1 MNKIA
6 VIQTAYPGD
15 VILATPVFEALKDRF
30 PNCYLAAVVRPESIL
45 LLRDNPYIDDI
56 IAYDKYG
63 RDGGIRGLLRISKS
77 LKGFDW
83 AIIIQRYLRSALLP
97 LMAGIRKRTGYETS
111 GVNFLYSEKK
121 PYDKDRH
128 EVLRCLDLID
138 AGNDTRYRPRIFVG
152 DEVRIEAD
160 KLMAELGI
168 EGDFAVVAP
177 GSVWATKRYPYYS
190 ELIDGI
196 KDKFGLDIILLGSAD
211 DKEISKRISDRC
223 GLDPLDLTGETDLL
237 LSAEIISR
245 AKIVF
250 SNDSAPAHMAAA
262 VETPVVAIF
271 GPTVPGFGFSPYFAK
286 SFVVDI
292 GELYCRPCTTHGSEK
307 CPQKHFRCMVDLRPE
322 RVLEKAGSLIG

>member
-15 VILATPVFEALKDRF
+15 VILATPVFEALKNRF
-30 PNCYLAAVVRPESIL
+30 PNCVLAAVVRPESYL
-45 LLRDNPYIDDI
+45 LLRDNPHIDDI
-56 IAYDKYG
+56 IVYDKYG
-63 RDGGIRGLLRISKS
+63 RDGRIRGLVRISKL

-97 LMAGIRKRTGYETS
+97 LMAGIKKRTGYETS
-111 GVNFLYSEKK
+111 RVNFLYSEKK
-121 PYDKDRH
+121 PYDNGRH

-138 AGNDTRYRPRIFVG
+138 AGNDTRCRPRIFVG
-152 DEVRIEAD
+152 DEVRAEAD
-160 KLMAELGI
+160 KLMAENRI
-168 EGDFAVVAP
+168 EGEFAVVAP

-196 KDKFGLDIILLGSAD
+196 KEKFGLEVILLGGVD
-211 DKEISKRISDRC
+211 DKGISKRISDRC
-223 GLDPLDLTGETDLL
+223 GFKPLDLTGETDLL

-262 VETPVVAIF
+262 VETPVAAIF
-271 GPTVPGFGFSPYFAK
+271 GPTVPGFGFSPYFDK
-286 SFVVDI
+286 SVVVDI

-307 CPQKHFRCMVDLRPE
+307 CPQKHFRCLVDLKPE
-322 RVLEKAGSLIG
+322 KVLEKADSLIG

>member
-30 PNCYLAAVVRPESIL
+30 PGSVLAAVVRPESYL
-45 LLRDNPYIDDI
+45 LLRDNPHIDDI
-56 IAYDKYG
+56 IVYDKYG
-63 RDGGIRGLLRISKS
+63 RDGGIRGLLRTAKP

-97 LMAGIRKRTGYETS
+97 LVAGIKRRTGFKTS
-111 GVNFLYSEKK
+111 GVSFLYSERKH
-121 PYDKDRH
+121 YDDGRH
-128 EVLRCLDLID
+128 EVQRCLDLID
-138 AGNDTRYRPRIFVG
+138 AGNDTRYRPRIFMG
-152 DEVRIEAD
+152 DKVRGEAD
-160 KLMAELGI
+160 RLMAERGI
-168 EGDFAVVAP
+168 EGEFAVVAP
-177 GSVWATKRYPYYS
+177 GSVWATKRYPYYP

-196 KDKFGLDIILLGSAD
+196 KDKFGLNIILLGAAD
-211 DKEISKRISDRC
+211 DQEISRRISNRC
-223 GLDPLDLTGETDLL
+223 GYKPLDLTGETDLL

-286 SFVVDI
+286 SFVVDV

-307 CPQKHFRCMVDLRPE
+307 CPQKHFRCMVDLKPE
-322 RVLEKAGSLIG
+322 RVLEKAESLLA